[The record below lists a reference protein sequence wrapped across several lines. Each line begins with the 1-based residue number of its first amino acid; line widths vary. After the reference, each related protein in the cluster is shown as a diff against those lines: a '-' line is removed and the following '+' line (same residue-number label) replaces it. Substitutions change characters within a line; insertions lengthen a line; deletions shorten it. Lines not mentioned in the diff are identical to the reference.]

1 MSPGVPDLGRVVQAQ
16 RKRLGLSQVEF
27 AARLGRSEAWVSQVE
42 RGVRSIDRMSVLQRL
57 ADALDVPVSALAQSE
72 VVTGPAKPEAAVNA
86 ALSLSASLTLSA
98 MVGASSPDVD
108 PRDLSAA
115 ADEAWELVHASEH
128 ARVAELLGLW
138 LPVAVTESARG
149 GAKSR
154 RQSAEAACRLL
165 LASAAML
172 SKVDESSAA
181 WVAADRAVRFA
192 EATGDPL
199 LVAATVFRLGMAFQ
213 SARRFDLAAHALA
226 TAYDALG
233 SAEAPTGTAAD
244 AVRGA
249 LALQLAVVC
258 ARSGDGVKAYGWLDS
273 ARSFA
278 ERVGPGRNDYNL
290 EFGPANVAVQE
301 VAVAVELGDA
311 GRAVMVAE
319 SVDASTLSPER
330 QARLLVDVA
339 RAYAQ
344 LRRIPDVVA
353 SLRSALDVAPEQ
365 VRAHRAVVELVD
377 GLMGGEHARD
387 DALRA
392 LASDLGR

>member
-1 MSPGVPDLGRVVQAQ
+1 MSAGVSDLGRVVQAQ
-16 RKRLGLSQVEF
+16 RKKLGLSQVEF

-42 RGVRSIDRMSVLQRL
+42 RGVRAIDRMSVLQRL
-57 ADALDVPVSALAQSE
+57 ADALDLPVSALAPSE

-86 ALSLSASLTLSA
+86 ALSLSASLTLNA
-98 MVGASSPDVD
+98 MVGEATVGAT
-108 PRDLSAA
+108 PRALSAA
-115 ADEAWELVHASEH
+115 ADEAWELVHSSEH
-128 ARVAELLGLW
+128 AGVAELLGRW
-138 LPVAVTESARG
+138 LPVAVNGSAHG
-149 GAKSR
+149 AAKSR

-165 LASAAML
+165 LAAAAML
-172 SKVDESSAA
+172 SRVDESAAA

-199 LVAATVFRLGMAFQ
+199 LVAATVFRLGMALQ
-213 SARRFDLAAHALA
+213 SARRFDLATHALE

-233 SAEAPTGTAAD
+233 SAEAPTGTASD

-258 ARSGDGVKAYGWLDS
+258 ARSNDGAKAYSWLDS

-278 ERVGPGRNDYNL
+278 ERVGPGRNDYNM

-319 SVDASTLSPER
+319 SVDASDLSPER
-330 QARLLVDVA
+330 QARLLVDLA

-365 VRAHRAVVELVD
+365 VRTHRAVAELVD
-377 GLMGGEHARD
+377 GLLGGEHARD

-392 LASDLGR
+392 LAEGLGR